1 MSQSSPPVPHT
12 FSSLVFL
19 TSAGASTL
27 MGGELNRTWFIFLLY
42 AFGAG
47 VAGEGLGVF
56 SVFDGLGWTAVYAG
70 HAVGAVFS
78 PDRGSVFQMDVV

>member
-27 MGGELNRTWFIFLLY
+27 MGGSYIGLGLFSLY

-47 VAGEGLGVF
+47 VAGEGFCVV
-56 SVFDGLGWTAVYAG
+56 SVFDGLGWTAVDAG